1 MSLQQ
6 NNTEEMQPEI
16 FGFYMPKSLV
26 GRSIFFLFS
35 MPLIKIAFAFVWVFF
50 YKILA
55 NILAGNF
62 SIVKFDSIAQ
72 SEKFFKEYFVLYLP
86 NQIFG
91 FIIIYLD
98 CVLTFGV
105 SALLVYAAYRF
116 LKNKT
121 FSASEYFRTWVAALA
136 ILPLWRICVF
146 LYCTA
151 ADFPAQQAPGM
162 YLIESFFNVLSI
174 LISFLL
180 CYFYLRVIFKKIPFI
195 AEPIW
200 ANEFSAK
207 EYFSKTFRST
217 KKFVKGKGLP
227 KAILILLALFALDI
241 ISNAMMPHI

>member
-1 MSLQQ
+1 
-6 NNTEEMQPEI
+6 MQPEI

-98 CVLTFGV
+98 
-105 SALLVYAAYRF
+105 
-116 LKNKT
+116 
-121 FSASEYFRTWVAALA
+121 
-136 ILPLWRICVF
+136 
-146 LYCTA
+146 
-151 ADFPAQQAPGM
+151 
-162 YLIESFFNVLSI
+162 
-174 LISFLL
+174 
-180 CYFYLRVIFKKIPFI
+180 
-195 AEPIW
+195 
-200 ANEFSAK
+200 
-207 EYFSKTFRST
+207 
-217 KKFVKGKGLP
+217 
-227 KAILILLALFALDI
+227 
-241 ISNAMMPHI
+241 

>member
-91 FIIIYLD
+91 FINL
-98 CVLTFGV
+98 FG
-105 SALLVYAAYRF
+105 LR
-116 LKNKT
+116 T
-121 FSASEYFRTWVAALA
+121 YFRGERAACLRGLQVSKEQD
-136 ILPLWRICVF
+136 IFRKRIF
-146 LYCTA
+146 
-151 ADFPAQQAPGM
+151 
-162 YLIESFFNVLSI
+162 
-174 LISFLL
+174 
-180 CYFYLRVIFKKIPFI
+180 
-195 AEPIW
+195 
-200 ANEFSAK
+200 
-207 EYFSKTFRST
+207 
-217 KKFVKGKGLP
+217 
-227 KAILILLALFALDI
+227 
-241 ISNAMMPHI
+241 